1 MEKKNEQ
8 VKSGVRRGKTV
19 KMVTLAMLSAA
30 ALILYIIEIP
40 LPVAAFGNLKYDL
53 SDIPALAAGLS
64 FGPWY
69 GVMVELIKN
78 VLQLLIRGLGSQ
90 MGFGNLMNFLV
101 GSAFVLPFAAFYG
114 MFKKR
119 LTSAALPGIF
129 SSLISMVCIIVLGAA
144 GNYFIAPLFFKY
156 FLGQTISRDFL
167 ITWIGMATALN
178 IFKGIILCITGSLM
192 SPFLSKIGKKQ

>member
-1 MEKKNEQ
+1 MAKKNEK
-8 VKSGVRRGKTV
+8 VSSGASGNRTV

-78 VLQLLIRGLGSQ
+78 VLQLLLRGLGSQ

-101 GSAFVLPFAAFYG
+101 GSAFVLPFAAFYKI
-114 MFKKR
+114 FKKHIS
-119 LTSAALPGIF
+119 SAALPGIF
-129 SSLISMVCIIVLGAA
+129 SSLISMVCITVLGIA

-156 FLGQTISRDFL
+156 FLGQTISHDFL
-167 ITWIGMATALN
+167 ISWIGMATALN
-178 IFKGIILCITGSLM
+178 AFKGIILCITGSLM
-192 SPFLSKIGKKQ
+192 SPLLSRLLKKH